1 MCTSSKGG
9 CLLAGRVILRP
20 RFRIMEANIILRPRF
35 RIIEA
40 NIINTVAIDGQ
51 TCVPCRHWHGHGRV
65 VPRLSTTLPCW
76 CAYRVVPRRAGV
88 PASQPRH
95 YTKEAGACRVVLLG
109 TAAQQCPCQPRHNA
123 GAQVQTKHRFT
134 KCSNTKIH
142 SFKVTTHKENTRLYI
157 GGEGR
162 PGSTIAREGQPGS
175 NSYRACP
182 VPAAGAGRARVVFAC
197 WDSSPT
203 LARGLCRA
211 RHWHGTDR
219 AVSFSGRV

>member
-1 MCTSSKGG
+1 MTQTLNISFFGTD
-9 CLLAGRVILRP
+9 AVLRAFASAVP
-20 RFRIMEANIILRPRF
+20 R
-35 RIIEA
+35 
-40 NIINTVAIDGQ
+40 IDGQ

-95 YTKEAGACRVVLLG
+95 YTKEAEACRVVLLG
-109 TAAQQCPCQPRHNA
+109 TAAQQSPCQPRHDV

-134 KCSNTKIH
+134 KCPNTKIH
-142 SFKVTTHKENTRLYI
+142 SFKVTTHKENARLYT

-162 PGSTIAREGQPGS
+162 PGSTITREGQPGS

-182 VPAAGAGRARVVFAC
+182 VPAAGAGRAVSC
-197 WDSSPT
+197 S
-203 LARGLCRA
+203 RA
-211 RHWHGTDR
+211 GIAAQH
-219 AVSFSGRV
+219 

>member
-1 MCTSSKGG
+1 M
-9 CLLAGRVILRP
+9 L
-20 RFRIMEANIILRPRF
+20 
-35 RIIEA
+35 
-40 NIINTVAIDGQ
+40 IDGQ

-76 CAYRVVPRRAGV
+76 RAYRVVPRRAGV

-109 TAAQQCPCQPRHNA
+109 TTAQQCPCQPRHDA
-123 GAQVQTKHRFT
+123 SAQVQTKHRFT

-142 SFKVTTHKENTRLYI
+142 SFKVTTHKENARLYI

-162 PGSTIAREGQPGS
+162 PGSTITREGQPGS
-175 NSYRACP
+175 NSYRTCP

-203 LARGLCRA
+203 LARGRA
-211 RHWHGTDR
+211 VPGTDTGQTVPCPSR
-219 AVSFSGRV
+219 AVFKRAVFVPAQRAEPIWTSIPMLSLWSPVNNLGGFEQPHF